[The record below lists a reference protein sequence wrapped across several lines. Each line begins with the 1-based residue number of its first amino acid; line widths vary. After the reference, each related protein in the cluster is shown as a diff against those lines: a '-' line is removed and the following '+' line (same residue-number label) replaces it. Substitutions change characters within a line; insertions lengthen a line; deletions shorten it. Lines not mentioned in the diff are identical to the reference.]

1 MLDEHQKPDKV
12 ELIMPMESLL
22 SENVKLKL
30 EEKFGSI
37 TSNFEHEVLSVLA
50 LTCDEGSVTN
60 ERLRYS
66 LNLHKGQISELL
78 KRMCQNGLLV
88 SQGYG
93 RGMKYYLP
101 EKSSNNLFSITS
113 IGTNMATSGTN
124 VATLEENMA
133 SSGSNVATSSKKR
146 LSKQQMNELIK
157 AVCVEWISL
166 EDIALRI
173 GKDYKYLR
181 NHIIPRMLK
190 EKTIEMLYPGT
201 PNHPKQQYKIKD

>member
-1 MLDEHQKPDKV
+1 MLYEHQKPDKV

-30 EEKFGSI
+30 EEKFGCI

-113 IGTNMATSGTN
+113 PETNMASSGSN

-133 SSGSNVATSSKKR
+133 SSENCVATSSKKR

-190 EKTIEMLYPGT
+190 EKAIEMLYPGT

>member
-1 MLDEHQKPDKV
+1 
-12 ELIMPMESLL
+12 MPMESLL

-78 KRMCQNGLLV
+78 KRML
-88 SQGYG
+88 
-93 RGMKYYLP
+93 
-101 EKSSNNLFSITS
+101 
-113 IGTNMATSGTN
+113 
-124 VATLEENMA
+124 
-133 SSGSNVATSSKKR
+133 
-146 LSKQQMNELIK
+146 
-157 AVCVEWISL
+157 EWISL

-190 EKTIEMLYPGT
+190 EKNNRNAI
-201 PNHPKQQYKIKD
+201 PKG